1 MSTPRIPGDPAM
13 PDTQARGAHTSGT
26 HTFGTQASGPSW
38 SGASSSDTPSFDPS
52 PSAAQA
58 SGSGASTALEL
69 RIDLDREDGFL
80 PGETLRGR
88 ASWRLD
94 RDPSTVD
101 LRLFWYTSG
110 KGTRDIDIVH
120 TQRFEHPRCEEQ
132 RAFSIDLP
140 REPYSF
146 SGTLISLIWA
156 IELIVAPGLEAERKE
171 FVLSPSRNEIVL
183 PQGVV

>member
-1 MSTPRIPGDPAM
+1 MSTPRIPGDPTLS
-13 PDTQARGAHTSGT
+13 DLHTRGT
-26 HTFGTQASGPSW
+26 HAFGTQPSGTPW
-38 SGASSSDTPSFDPS
+38 PGTSSSDTSSFDTS

-58 SGSGASTALEL
+58 SGRGASTALEL
-69 RIDLDREDGFL
+69 RIDLDREDGGFL

-94 RDPSTVD
+94 QQPSTVD

-120 TQRFEHPRCEEQ
+120 TQRFEQPRREEQ

-140 REPYSF
+140 RAPYSF